1 MIRCWVFNSKNDP
14 WIFVF
19 DIIYWL
25 SCAWH
30 MWWDIYWYLAIPAV
44 CDHYMMVIL
53 LEGLRLYTYVPLL
66 YVVCV
71 MQKMMFQ
78 KPKKWNILHGT
89 FCMVTFCMEH
99 FTWQK
104 ISTVSMLG
112 TKQRTWRWEFWK
124 RTRFWESP
132 VFLMMWDRKKNRHS
146 ADGRVPIWRT
156 TN

>member
-1 MIRCWVFNSKNDP
+1 MTPGFLCLTLSTGLAVRDTCDG
-14 WIFVF
+14 
-19 DIIYWL
+19 IYIDTL
-25 SCAWH
+25 R
-30 MWWDIYWYLAIPAV
+30 YL
-44 CDHYMMVIL
+44 CNHYMMVIL

-112 TKQRTWRWEFWK
+112 TKQRT
-124 RTRFWESP
+124 
-132 VFLMMWDRKKNRHS
+132 
-146 ADGRVPIWRT
+146 
-156 TN
+156 